1 MSKSNAIR
9 EVAHIKNKLLL
20 NMKRDVK
27 QTLSLDFK
35 VYLNGEAEPFECDLY
50 CNGKFLG
57 EYSMSNL
64 VSIFTVLLIMETE
77 KIFTFLPQSI
87 LSILEN

>member
-1 MSKSNAIR
+1 MSRFNPIR
-9 EVAHIKNKLLL
+9 EAAHIKNKLLL
-20 NMKRDVK
+20 TMKRDVK

-35 VYLNGEAEPFECDLY
+35 VYLSGEPEPFDYQLY
-50 CNGKFLG
+50 CNGKHLG

-64 VSIFTVLLIMETE
+64 ASIFTVLLIMETE
-77 KIFTFLPQSI
+77 QIFSFLPQSI

>member
-35 VYLNGEAEPFECDLY
+35 VYLNGEDEPFECDLY
-50 CNGKFLG
+50 CNGKHLG

-64 VSIFTVLLIMETE
+64 ASIFTVLLIMETE
-77 KIFTFLPQSI
+77 QIFAFLPQSI